1 METEQQAE
9 ERQDSRG
16 QLLGFK
22 PSRIHGLGGFALQDI
37 ACGERVIEY
46 LGERICKEESVRRC
60 QACNEYIFT
69 LSEVEDLD
77 GNVSWNPA
85 RLLNHSCAPNCDAEL
100 AEGRI
105 WIVARRPIQAGE
117 EVTFNYG
124 YDLVDYRE
132 YPCRCQS
139 PGCVGFIVAE
149 EFFEHVRRKEAVE
162 D

>member
-1 METEQQAE
+1 METEQQGTEA
-9 ERQDSRG
+9 QGSRR

-22 PSRIHGLGGFALQDI
+22 PSRIHGMGGFALQDI
-37 ACGERVIEY
+37 ACGERIIEY
-46 LGERICKEESVRRC
+46 LGERISKAESVRRC
-60 QACNEYIFT
+60 QANNEYIFS

-85 RLLNHSCAPNCDAEL
+85 RLLNHSCAPNSDAEL

-105 WIVARRPIQAGE
+105 WIVARRPIHAGE
-117 EVTFNYG
+117 EITFNYG

-139 PGCVGFIVAE
+139 PACVGFIVAE
-149 EFFEHVRRKEAVE
+149 EFFEQVRRTEVGE
-162 D
+162 C